1 MDCVAPTLVDKLL
14 EPFCGDIDIAQGSP
28 SDLSAII
35 GPVQEGLPLALA
47 AGLITGFAVAFDLGH
62 MAAHSVPA
70 FDLSRI
76 LFWHSPPQ
84 VVAAIPLEPSAR
96 IVGRE
101 IPGHFPLLCRS
112 PKRQRRFASDPSR
125 SGQESLSGGFQG
137 FTFLWVSIAHRGRAT
152 E

>member
-112 PKRQRRFASDPSR
+112 PKRQRRFCVR
-125 SGQESLSGGFQG
+125 SEPVRTRKSLGRLSGVHFFVG
-137 FTFLWVSIAHRGRAT
+137 LIAHRGRAT